1 MPLKSSKQYRLA
13 RAASNSSKGIGGL
26 SQEAAKEM
34 LAKTPKKKRSMFSK
48 RKDD

>member
-13 RAASNSSKGIGGL
+13 RAAAANSKGIGGL

-34 LAKTPKKKRSMFSK
+34 LAKTPKKKRSLFSK
-48 RKDD
+48 MKG

>member
-13 RAASNSSKGIGGL
+13 RAAASNSKGIGGL

-34 LAKTPKKKRSMFSK
+34 LSKTSKKKKSLFSK
-48 RKDD
+48 ERKN